1 MVTVP
6 PLSLRQTIFDWYAE
20 TRKARVLL
28 LKRVDGPEQWVS
40 SVWDPQLRRSAA
52 SSYSDTALATGRRST
67 TDVTCETRTSVS
79 SPQHMAF
86 ASTAPFRVDSRHP
99 HVLGAPSLPELSRN
113 AVCRDAKAR
122 FTDPAASIGARYG
135 LHVDDRYAS
144 FEARVAL
151 TKIITLLRDEVIAEC
166 EVHCGWRSRCG

>member
-86 ASTAPFRVDSRHP
+86 ASTAPLRGVSTRDTRMSSVLRRCPNSLATPYAAMPKPGSRTQP
-99 HVLGAPSLPELSRN
+99 HRSELGMAFTSTTDTRRLRQGWLSL
-113 AVCRDAKAR
+113 K
-122 FTDPAASIGARYG
+122 
-135 LHVDDRYAS
+135 
-144 FEARVAL
+144 
-151 TKIITLLRDEVIAEC
+151 
-166 EVHCGWRSRCG
+166 